1 MGTKGIE
8 IVGAKSIKVVDNQF
22 ASSPSLPPLPEEL
35 RKEIGEYLK
44 FLNHLEAAKHV
55 PQKFSQWLLFRG
67 WGIVREEGSGDCV
80 RCNGTG
86 QTIHPCPLCMG
97 TGDRKKGEVCTK
109 NDFQDTWN
117 MKIPAPKEEVPRA
130 DAEEEAEDRAE
141 D

>member
-1 MGTKGIE
+1 MSE
-8 IVGAKSIKVVDNQF
+8 ENQV
-22 ASSPSLPPLPEEL
+22 PSLPPLPEEL
-35 RKEIGEYLK
+35 KEQLDSYILNNRGDNLDKYNFGV
-44 FLNHLEAAKHV
+44 FLR
-55 PQKFSQWLLFRG
+55 FLLSRG
-67 WGIVREEGSGDCV
+67 WRIEREEGPGDCV

-130 DAEEEAEDRAE
+130 DAEGQRKEDI
-141 D
+141 